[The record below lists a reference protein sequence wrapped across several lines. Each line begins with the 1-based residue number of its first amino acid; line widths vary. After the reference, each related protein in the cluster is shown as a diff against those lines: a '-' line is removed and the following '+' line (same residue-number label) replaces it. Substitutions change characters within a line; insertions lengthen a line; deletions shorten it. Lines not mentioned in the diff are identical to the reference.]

1 MLCAHKWIR
10 QVGGVL
16 RMPGILL
23 CTAALALSLP
33 TRPAVE
39 RDCVTANLQARA
51 AGCMVSDLDGDR
63 KADYAFSLDFSAL
76 SVHRA
81 SISIHLSSA
90 PGVHQLLL
98 PDGLPALSFILRDV
112 DGDGNPDIA
121 LLGSFDET
129 VGVFLNDG
137 LGGFRF
143 DLRDRYLTPPNHDL
157 SGIAPSPHA
166 FACDCAEPGL
176 GSYCAIF
183 AQAGVARELP
193 AANIRL
199 PRNLSSPARRPF
211 NSARSRAP

>member
-1 MLCAHKWIR
+1 MVRAHDWVR
-10 QVGGVL
+10 QVGGVI
-16 RMPGILL
+16 RMPATLFFI
-23 CTAALALSLP
+23 AAVALALPS
-33 TRPAVE
+33 RPAVE
-39 RDCVTANLQARA
+39 RDCVSANLQVRV
-51 AGCMVSDLDGDR
+51 AGCLVSDLDGDR
-63 KADYAFSLDFSAL
+63 KSDYAFSLDFSAL

-98 PDGLPALSFILRDV
+98 PDGLSALSFKLRDV

-137 LGGFRF
+137 LGGFRY
-143 DLRDRYLTPPNHDL
+143 DLRDRYLTPPNHDS
-157 SGIAPSPHA
+157 SGIVPSPHA
-166 FACDCAEPGL
+166 LACDCAELGL

-183 AQAGVARELP
+183 AQAGVALGLP

-199 PRNLSSPARRPF
+199 ARSLSVPTRRLL